1 MEITKELKILIA
13 EDNPNIRKLIG
24 NILNNVGYKN
34 LTMVENGKEAWD
46 LVQKDPFDVLLTDW
60 TMPEMNGNE
69 LLKKIRTSEKEF
81 ADMPVLM
88 VTAANK
94 KEQIVEAVQSR
105 VDGYIVKPF
114 SLKTVVAKIEES
126 YAARQN

>member
-24 NILNNVGYKN
+24 NILSNVGYKS
-34 LTMVENGKEAWD
+34 LTMVENGKDAWD
-46 LVQKDPFDVLLTDW
+46 LIQKDTFDVLLTDW

-81 ADMPVLM
+81 ANMPVLM

-94 KEQIVEAVQSR
+94 KEQIVEAVQSK